1 MPCFSRQTQKI
12 LLASQGKAN
21 CSVIS
26 SSRATLTQQ
35 FAASELARYLQQIS
49 GADFPVLPAPDRKT
63 GAAILVEIDP
73 RQEQEAYSIKAKG
86 RQIVLTGG
94 SGRAVLYA
102 VYDFL
107 HRLGCVWAAPE
118 FSFYEGLSEY
128 VPHRAELFYDA
139 GQTIEEHPR
148 LKFRKLDV
156 EEGRS
161 HNTENLK
168 QIIDWMPKLRF
179 NILMVPL
186 NYGGWGKVQW
196 DRWREALIPEL
207 KKRGL
212 MIEVGGHGYQNFLN
226 AGMEDST
233 LFKKHPDWFGKNKNC
248 EPTPDEYDV
257 FNTSNPEAVQY
268 LIRNVQQYIR
278 LHPEIDIFDFWPPDM
293 ARWAECPE
301 LLSLGSPLDR
311 QAALVNAVD
320 SAIKKI
326 NPGIILEMI
335 AYQPVLLPPEKE
347 LNRDV
352 LVDFCPINQSF
363 EKQIF
368 DPASSNNAA
377 YVDALLKWRKKFAG
391 NIGLYS
397 YYRKYGWRSLP
408 NIIPHYMQQDMKW
421 YAQVPVQGISTYAE
435 PGDWFTY
442 ELNHYVLGHL
452 AWDPDAAVDS
462 LVNGF
467 CRARYGTGWELARQV
482 YTTLESTVRIEGNI
496 PYTALKPAQQTA
508 ETLKELTTL
517 RETMASFQAP
527 SSLQQNF
534 SRLLLMLDYAIY
546 DLQIQEARGGS
557 SAAAEEKTEQL
568 VRFLEANRH
577 QGVFILPGK
586 NVLEN
591 FKKRYRLLK

>member
-1 MPCFSRQTQKI
+1 M
-12 LLASQGKAN
+12 
-21 CSVIS
+21 
-26 SSRATLTQQ
+26 
-35 FAASELARYLQQIS
+35 
-49 GADFPVLPAPDRKT
+49 
-63 GAAILVEIDP
+63 EIDP
-73 RQEQEAYSIKAKG
+73 RQEREAYSIKTKD

-107 HRLGCVWAAPE
+107 HRLGCVWAAPG
-118 FSFYEGLSEY
+118 FGFYEGLSEY
-128 VPHRAELFYDA
+128 VPHRAELFYEA
-139 GQTIEEHPR
+139 GQTVEEHPR

-196 DRWREALIPEL
+196 DSWREALIPEL
-207 KKRGL
+207 KKRDL

-233 LFKKHPDWFGKNKNC
+233 LFKKHPDWFGKNKNY
-248 EPTPDEYDV
+248 EPTPNEYDV
-257 FNTSNPEAVQY
+257 FNTSSPEAVQY

-278 LHPEIDIFDFWPPDM
+278 LHPEIDIFDFWPPDG

-320 SAIKKI
+320 SAIKRI

-363 EKQIF
+363 EKQIY
-368 DPASSNNAA
+368 DPGSSNNAA
-377 YVDALLKWRKKFAG
+377 YADALLKWRKKFAG
-391 NIGLYS
+391 SIGLYS

-421 YAQVPVQGISTYAE
+421 YAQVPVQGVSTYAE

-452 AWDPDAAVDS
+452 AWNPDAGVDS

-467 CRARYGTGWELARQV
+467 CRARYGAGWDLARQV
-482 YTTLESTVRIEGNI
+482 YAALENTVRMEGNI

-508 ETLKELTTL
+508 KALKELTAL
-517 RETMASFQAP
+517 RETVTSFRAP
-527 SSLQQNF
+527 AALRQNF
-534 SRLLLMLDYAIY
+534 SRLSLMLDYAIY
-546 DLQIQEARGGS
+546 DLQIQEARSGS
-557 SAAAEEKTEQL
+557 PAAAEEKTEQM

-591 FKKRYRLLK
+591 FKKRYRILK